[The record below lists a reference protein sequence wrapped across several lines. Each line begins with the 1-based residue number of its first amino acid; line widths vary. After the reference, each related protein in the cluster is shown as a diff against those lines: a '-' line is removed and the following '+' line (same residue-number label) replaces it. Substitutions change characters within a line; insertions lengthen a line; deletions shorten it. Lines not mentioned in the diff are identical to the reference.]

1 MTGKPIN
8 LSSLWAVEHIYLS
21 LDPGLRRR
29 FPCTLDVWLK
39 PITIHPFQATSVLR
53 AAITEWDLS
62 TLCQLKSPLEVLKAT
77 AEIHPM
83 DSRRPITG
91 GRRADLEGRDA
102 ARGPDAFSKILCG
115 SPEMLRPAVSP
126 LLLVIF
132 LPLICE
138 PNKGLIY

>member
-21 LDPGLRRR
+21 LDPGLKHH

-39 PITIHPFQATSVLR
+39 PVTIHPFQATPVLR

-77 AEIHPM
+77 AEIHQM

-91 GRRADLEGRDA
+91 GRRSDLEGRDV

-115 SPEMLRPAVSP
+115 SHEMLRPAASP
-126 LLLVIF
+126 LLLGIS

-138 PNKGLIY
+138 ANKGLIY